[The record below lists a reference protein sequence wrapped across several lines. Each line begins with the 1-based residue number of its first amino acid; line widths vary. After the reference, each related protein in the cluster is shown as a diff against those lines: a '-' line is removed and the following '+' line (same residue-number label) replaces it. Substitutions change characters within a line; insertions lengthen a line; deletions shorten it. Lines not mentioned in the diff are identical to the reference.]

1 MNDLVSVPSQETKKP
16 CVLIIGAGFAGLAAA
31 RKLAN
36 KSVNVALVDKHNH
49 HLFQPLLYQVA
60 TATLTAAE
68 IAAPIRHIMRKA
80 KNVSVYM
87 NEIREIDTEKKV
99 AISRSGREFPYD
111 YLVMATGARHS
122 YFGRDE
128 WAALAP
134 GLKSIEDAREI
145 RQRVLTAFEKAEMAL
160 SLEHRRSFM
169 NFVIVGAGPTGVE
182 LAGAIA
188 ELAKYTLN
196 EDFHHITPK
205 EARIILVDAGP
216 RILAGFHESLSEK
229 AMEHLRTLGVEVHL
243 NAMVKEITQESVT
256 FGEETIKTRTVIWAA
271 GVQASRAGLWTE
283 AETDRIGRALVDE
296 HLCHTTKNDIYILGD
311 TCSFTPKGAE
321 RPLPGIAPVA
331 KQMGEFAAKD
341 ILARIENAP
350 RKPFKYKDY
359 GTMATIGR
367 NRAIADIR
375 GFRVSGFPGWLLWCF
390 AHVYFLIG
398 FRNRL
403 VVTFQ
408 WLFSYMTYQRGVRL
422 IIGGGKIS
430 DLPHK
435 TPDNDFEV

>member
-1 MNDLVSVPSQETKKP
+1 METAK
-16 CVLIIGAGFAGLAAA
+16 
-31 RKLAN
+31 KLAN
-36 KSVNVALVDKHNH
+36 KDVDVALVDKHNH

-68 IAAPIRHIMRKA
+68 IAAPIRHILKKA
-80 KNVSVYM
+80 KNVSIYM
-87 NEIREIDTEKKV
+87 NQINAIDTQRKI

-111 YLVMATGARHS
+111 YLVLATGARHS

-145 RQRVLTAFEKAEMAL
+145 RQRVLTAFEKAEMAET
-160 SLEHRRSFM
+160 LENRHAFM

-188 ELAKYTLN
+188 ELANYTLDD
-196 EDFHHITPK
+196 DFRHITPK

-216 RILAGFHESLSEK
+216 RILAGFHESLSAK
-229 AMEHLRTLGVEVHL
+229 AMEHLRTLGVEVVL
-243 NAMVKEITQESVT
+243 NAMVKDIQVDSVT
-256 FGEETIKTRTVIWAA
+256 FGDETIKTRTVIWAA
-271 GVQASRAGLWTE
+271 GVQASKAGEWTG
-283 AETDRIGRALVDE
+283 AQTDRIGRAIVDQN
-296 HLCHTTKNDIYILGD
+296 LCIPEKSEIYILGD
-311 TCSFTPKGAE
+311 TCSFTPEGAE

-331 KQMGEFAAKD
+331 KQMGAYAAKD
-341 ILARIENAP
+341 ILARIANSE
-350 RKPFKYKDY
+350 RTPFKYKDY
-359 GTMATIGR
+359 GTMATIGK

-375 GFRVSGFPGWLLWCF
+375 GFRVSGFVGWLLWCF
-390 AHVYFLIG
+390 AHIYFLIG

-403 VVTFQ
+403 VVTYQ
-408 WLFSYMTYQRGVRL
+408 WLASYITHQRGVRL

-435 TPDNDFEV
+435 TPEDDYEV